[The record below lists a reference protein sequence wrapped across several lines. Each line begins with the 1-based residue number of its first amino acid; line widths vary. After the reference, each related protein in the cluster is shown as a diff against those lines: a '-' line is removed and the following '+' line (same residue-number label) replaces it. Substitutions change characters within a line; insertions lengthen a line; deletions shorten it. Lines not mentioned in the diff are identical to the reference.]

1 MIFGNIHDLDQYSF
15 LTDAIKECFAYAK
28 EHRLQDY
35 EKGCHEIDG
44 KRLYFNRVEY
54 TTTTPENRFWE
65 AHRQYLDVHLLLEG
79 QEQIDLN
86 FIQNLE
92 QGEYV
97 EADDFLALNGEK
109 NSSVVLREGDFL
121 ICYPVDGHRT
131 AVEVNGPETVK
142 KVIFKV
148 LI

>member
-15 LTDAIKECFAYAK
+15 LTDAIKEFIAYAK
-28 EHRLQDY
+28 EHSLQDK
-35 EKGCHEIDG
+35 EKGFQQIDV
-44 KRLYFNRVEY
+44 KRFNFNRVEY

-97 EADDFLALNGEK
+97 EADDFLALHGEK